1 MAESR
6 TRYPGY
12 DVMAHAGAWDPHTRS
27 IVERRLRPPAKPA
40 FLTPQEAQTLR
51 AIVSH
56 LLYEDRDDI
65 LGYVLSHIDQ
75 QLGSP
80 PGEAQRK
87 EGMPP
92 RPQRVREGLAAL
104 DKLAVRK
111 HGAPFADCVVPE
123 QFAVLAALQKG
134 SRHEKEFF
142 ETLLALAVEA
152 YASHP
157 AVWSEMGYGGPAY
170 PRGYYRI
177 EAGVTDPWEAKAE
190 VKPT

>member
-1 MAESR
+1 
-6 TRYPGY
+6 
-12 DVMAHAGAWDPHTRS
+12 
-27 IVERRLRPPAKPA
+27 
-40 FLTPQEAQTLR
+40 
-51 AIVSH
+51 
-56 LLYEDRDDI
+56 
-65 LGYVLSHIDQ
+65 
-75 QLGSP
+75 
-80 PGEAQRK
+80 
-87 EGMPP
+87 
-92 RPQRVREGLAAL
+92 GLAAL

-177 EAGVTDPWEAKAE
+177 EAGAAGGVLAHRLARAGLDVVVIEAGPFWDPETDFASDELSMQRLGWQQTRLVAGDDPLKLGHNNSGRG
-190 VKPT
+190 VGGGTTHFTGVFLRFH